1 VSMLCTP
8 ARLYALSLAL
18 GLAGCVTRPPTI
30 AHVHLGHALT
40 GVHVTPGKSGYLIV
54 AEERAEAIRE
64 LARNAAAANDLSRI
78 KPQVAAAVQATLSE
92 DQFGLKHSLVQAS
105 NHIAFAAAADDASD
119 NVRNSAAQFAN
130 DITRVVE
137 RCELI
142 GLLGRDVA
150 ASARSDEARLLATE
164 IERLADQ
171 NLNGEDADKDGV
183 VGGQPREFGM
193 KQLRHEL
200 DTMIAR
206 ERPAYRTVDQWYLFN
221 LVRLPNGRWVFDKL
235 ARGGN
240 VDGYK

>member
-1 VSMLCTP
+1 VL
-8 ARLYALSLAL
+8 LAF

-64 LARNAAAANDLSRI
+64 LATTAASANDLSRI

-92 DQFGLKHSLVQAS
+92 NQFGLKHSLVQAS
-105 NHIAFAAAADDASD
+105 NHIAFAAASEDASE
-119 NVRNSAAQFAN
+119 NVRKFATQFAN
-130 DITRVVE
+130 DIVRVVE

-142 GLLGRDVA
+142 GLLGKDVA
-150 ASARSDEARLLATE
+150 ASTAADEARLLAAE

-193 KQLRHEL
+193 QQLRHEL

-221 LVRLPNGRWVFDKL
+221 LVKLPNGRWVFDKL